1 MTIASV
7 QNSFSRLLLAT
18 FVVASASSSGQVR
31 IESNSD
37 LSDRSLEELAK
48 IDVISVAKKEQ
59 KLDRTAAA
67 VFVITQED
75 IRRGGFSSIPE
86 ALRIVPGLQVARIDS
101 NKWAISSRGFNGLF
115 SNKLLVLI
123 DGRSVY
129 SPLFSGVYWDV
140 QDTLLEDID
149 RIEVIRGPGAAI
161 WGANAVNGVINI
173 ITKKTKDTQGGLVTV
188 EAGDKDRASIGARY
202 GGTIGS
208 SGQYRAYTKY
218 IQRTPF
224 DNPGLGPQPVGWSG
238 GRAGFR
244 TEWNLSS
251 QDSLRVQ
258 GDAYDDRAG
267 ENIVQPVLSPPFSQ
281 LFRDQSHSFG
291 GNLLSS
297 YTRRYSDTSSL
308 TFQFYFDRF
317 RRDDSLIGDSRNT
330 YDFDLQHRFQPFARN
345 DVIWG
350 AGYRLTDDFLRAGQ
364 VSFHPDS
371 RAMQLF
377 NAFVN
382 DEIALVNDKLS
393 LSAGTK
399 VERNDFTG
407 FEVQPSLGI
416 VWTPAGTHAFWA
428 SVSRAVRLPSR
439 DERDVQLTYS
449 VSPTPLGLPA
459 VAMLNGDAA
468 FRSEVL
474 KGYEVGYR
482 VQPASW
488 FSLDITGFYYDYGG
502 LVSAELGSPELM
514 LRSMTP
520 YILVPLH
527 FGNLSS
533 ARSEGAEV
541 AANWAYGSKWRLS
554 AAYSALQIHTSKDPL
569 STNVLLDTT
578 RGQNPTN
585 QFNLRSEWN
594 VTRRWQFD
602 TSAYYVAKLPA
613 LNIPQYVRLD
623 ARLGWRTAENVE
635 FSLGGQNLLTPHHRE
650 FIPEA
655 LLQGTE
661 IDRSFYGRIGWRF

>member
-1 MTIASV
+1 MDKSV
-7 QNSFSRLLLAT
+7 RKQIRIPVFLLLA
-18 FVVASASSSGQVR
+18 ALSIPALSQVR
-31 IESNSD
+31 MGSPD
-37 LSDRSLEELAK
+37 LSERSLEELAK

-75 IRRGGFSSIPE
+75 ILRGGFSSIAE

-140 QDTLLEDID
+140 QDTLLEDVD

-173 ITKKTKDTQGGLVTV
+173 ITKKTKDTQGGLVTITG
-188 EAGDKDRASIGARY
+188 GDKDRTIVGARY

-208 SGQYRAYTKY
+208 AGQYRAYTKY
-218 IQRTPF
+218 TQRTPF
-224 DNPGLGPQPVGWSG
+224 DNPGIGPQPAGWNA
-238 GRAGFR
+238 GRTGFR
-244 TEWNLSS
+244 TEWNLSG
-251 QDSLRVQ
+251 QDTLTVQ

-267 ENIVQPVLSPPFSQ
+267 EDVVQPVLRPPYSQ

-297 YTRRYSDTSSL
+297 FTRRYSDTSSL

-330 YDFDLQHRFQPFARN
+330 YDFELEHRFQPFARN

-350 AGYRLTDDFLRAGQ
+350 AGYRLTNDRLAAGQ
-364 VSFHPDS
+364 VSFQPDS

-382 DEIALVNDKLS
+382 DEIALINNKLS
-393 LSAGTK
+393 LSVGTK

-407 FEVQPSLGI
+407 VEVQPSLGI
-416 VWTPAGTHAFWA
+416 IWTPAGSHALWA
-428 SVSRAVRLPSR
+428 SVARAVRLPSR
-439 DERDVQLTYS
+439 DERDVRLTYNA
-449 VSPTPLGLPA
+449 SPTPLGVPA
-459 VAMLNGDAA
+459 VAVLNGDPA

-474 KGYEVGYR
+474 TAYEAGYR

-488 FSLDITGFYYDYGG
+488 FSLDVTGFYYDYGRLMSVEMG
-502 LVSAELGSPELM
+502 MPTLTFSSLSP
-514 LRSMTP
+514 
-520 YILVPLH
+520 YVLVPLH
-527 FGNLSS
+527 FGNFSS

-541 AANWAYGSKWRLS
+541 AANWMYGNRWKLS
-554 AAYSALQIHTSKDPL
+554 MGYSSLRMQTRRDPRSTSPYPDRT
-569 STNVLLDTT
+569 S
-578 RGQNPTN
+578 GQNPAN
-585 QFNLRSEWN
+585 QFQVRSEWN
-594 VTRRWQFD
+594 VSRNWQFD
-602 TSAYYVAKLPA
+602 TSAYYVSELSA
-613 LNIPQYVRLD
+613 LYVPSYVRLD
-623 ARLGWRTAENVE
+623 TRLGWRPGEKVE
-635 FSLGGQNLLTPHHRE
+635 FSVGGQNLLSPHHLE
-650 FIPEA
+650 FVPEA
-655 LLQGTE
+655 LIQGTE
-661 IDRSFYGRIGWRF
+661 IDRSFYARIGWRF